1 MLLEFTGYLI
11 LIVNITYLVLGVA
24 MSLLSLRLLVNIVSG
39 RSVILKTLEVR
50 LPRSVYPIFKILI
63 SLGLL
68 IALLI
73 NTNIAY
79 LGLTGYFGYQAYARS
94 TLILEA
100 AISTL
105 AILINLA
112 IIFITIRSLVREI
125 PFKVRR
131 VRDCLVQWSSQ
142 DPKERALLNLL
153 LITYYDTLVILAL
166 AFVGLPMLIS
176 ILVFDVYSIIS
187 QFALIPVQILRCVGN
202 VSNSNFC
209 IFYGLF

>member
-1 MLLEFTGYLI
+1 MEFTGYLI
-11 LIVNITYLVLGVA
+11 LIVNITHLVLGVA
-24 MSLLSLRLLVNIVSG
+24 MSLLSLRLLINIVSG

-50 LPRSVYPIFKILI
+50 LPRSIYLIFKILI

-73 NTNIAY
+73 NTSIAY

-105 AILINLA
+105 AILINSA

-131 VRDCLVQWSSQ
+131 VRDCLV
-142 DPKERALLNLL
+142 
-153 LITYYDTLVILAL
+153 
-166 AFVGLPMLIS
+166 
-176 ILVFDVYSIIS
+176 
-187 QFALIPVQILRCVGN
+187 
-202 VSNSNFC
+202 
-209 IFYGLF
+209 

>member
-11 LIVNITYLVLGVA
+11 LIVNIAYLVFGVA

-39 RSVILKTLEVR
+39 RSVVLKTLEVR
-50 LPRSVYPIFKILI
+50 LPRSIYLIFKILI

-73 NTNIAY
+73 HTSIAY
-79 LGLTGYFGYQAYARS
+79 LGLTGYFGYQAHARS
-94 TLILEA
+94 TLILQS

-105 AILINLA
+105 ALPISSA

-131 VRDCLVQWSSQ
+131 VRDCLV
-142 DPKERALLNLL
+142 
-153 LITYYDTLVILAL
+153 
-166 AFVGLPMLIS
+166 
-176 ILVFDVYSIIS
+176 
-187 QFALIPVQILRCVGN
+187 
-202 VSNSNFC
+202 
-209 IFYGLF
+209 

>member
-50 LPRSVYPIFKILI
+50 LPRSIYLIFKILI

-73 NTNIAY
+73 NTSIAY

-105 AILINLA
+105 AILINSA

-131 VRDCLVQWSSQ
+131 VRDCLV
-142 DPKERALLNLL
+142 
-153 LITYYDTLVILAL
+153 
-166 AFVGLPMLIS
+166 
-176 ILVFDVYSIIS
+176 
-187 QFALIPVQILRCVGN
+187 
-202 VSNSNFC
+202 
-209 IFYGLF
+209 

>member
-11 LIVNITYLVLGVA
+11 LIVDITYLVFGVA
-24 MSLLSLRLLVNIVSG
+24 MSLLSLRLLINIVSG
-39 RSVILKTLEVR
+39 RSVVLKTLEVR

-73 NTNIAY
+73 NTSIAY

-105 AILINLA
+105 AILINSA

-131 VRDCLVQWSSQ
+131 VRDCLV
-142 DPKERALLNLL
+142 
-153 LITYYDTLVILAL
+153 
-166 AFVGLPMLIS
+166 
-176 ILVFDVYSIIS
+176 
-187 QFALIPVQILRCVGN
+187 
-202 VSNSNFC
+202 
-209 IFYGLF
+209 

>member
-1 MLLEFTGYLI
+1 MEFTGYLI
-11 LIVNITYLVLGVA
+11 LIVNIAFLVTGVA
-24 MSLLSLRLLVNIVSG
+24 MSLLSLRLLINIVSG

-50 LPRSVYPIFKILI
+50 LPRSIYLIFKILI
-63 SLGLL
+63 LLCLL

-73 NTNIAY
+73 NTSIAY

-105 AILINLA
+105 AILINSA

-131 VRDCLVQWSSQ
+131 VRDCLV
-142 DPKERALLNLL
+142 
-153 LITYYDTLVILAL
+153 
-166 AFVGLPMLIS
+166 
-176 ILVFDVYSIIS
+176 
-187 QFALIPVQILRCVGN
+187 
-202 VSNSNFC
+202 
-209 IFYGLF
+209 

>member
-1 MLLEFTGYLI
+1 MEFTGYLI

-24 MSLLSLRLLVNIVSG
+24 MSLLSLRLLINIVSG

-50 LPRSVYPIFKILI
+50 LPRSIYLIFKILI
-63 SLGLL
+63 LLCLL
-68 IALLI
+68 IAVLI
-73 NTNIAY
+73 NTSIAY

-105 AILINLA
+105 AILINSA

-131 VRDCLVQWSSQ
+131 VRDCLV
-142 DPKERALLNLL
+142 
-153 LITYYDTLVILAL
+153 
-166 AFVGLPMLIS
+166 
-176 ILVFDVYSIIS
+176 
-187 QFALIPVQILRCVGN
+187 
-202 VSNSNFC
+202 
-209 IFYGLF
+209 